1 MLERPDHERGV
12 SLRDSL
18 SPREQQ
24 LLEFA
29 AGGLTDQAIANNLGI
44 SLATVGTYWGRVRI
58 KFGPYNRTE
67 LVALYLKEEATLAID
82 KLREENRHLLG
93 QIDEQAKTTQMLQTT
108 LELFRALVETA
119 PDGIL
124 LVNGRGEIELA
135 NEQAEEMF
143 GYSKDAL
150 LGVTVEKLI
159 PERYQDQHREN
170 RNEYNENPRKRRMG
184 EHVAT
189 VALRKNGQEFPIAAA
204 LSATQTPSGILV
216 TCIIRDLSE
225 RSSRQTGEP

>member
-1 MLERPDHERGV
+1 MLERPGPEHGV
-12 SLRDSL
+12 SLRESL

-29 AGGLTDQAIANNLGI
+29 ASGLTDQAIANNLGI

-67 LVALYLKEEATLAID
+67 LVALYLKEEATSAIE
-82 KLREENRHLLG
+82 KLRDENRHLLG
-93 QIDEQAKTTQMLQTT
+93 QIEEQAKVTQMLQTS
-108 LELFRALVETA
+108 LELFRGLVETA

-124 LVNGRGEIELA
+124 LVGGHGEIEMA
-135 NEQAEEMF
+135 NQQAEEMF
-143 GYSKDAL
+143 GYKKDGL
-150 LGVTVEKLI
+150 LGLPVEKLI
-159 PERYQDQHREN
+159 PERYRDQHREN

-189 VALRKNGQEFPIAAA
+189 VALRKNGEEFPIAAA
-204 LSATQTPSGILV
+204 LSATKTQGGILV
-216 TCIIRDLSE
+216 TCILRDLSD
-225 RSSRQTGEP
+225 RP